1 MAKIL
6 AVEDEPSLQ
15 KLLEYQLK
23 RIGHE
28 IRVATDGQ
36 QALEMVKSDRPV
48 LVLLDVMLRVMGGFQ
63 VLRPLQDD
71 KTTNG
76 IPVIMLSAKGQQHD
90 IAAGIEKGVFDY
102 ITKPFEKA
110 DHTPLAHHTRIE
122 HRMPRCLAPVFISA
136 TPYCG

>member
-6 AVEDEPSLQ
+6 VVEDEPSLQ

-28 IRVATDGQ
+28 IRMAPDGQ
-36 QALEMVKSDRPV
+36 QALEMVKSDRPD
-48 LVLLDVMLRVMGGFQ
+48 LVLLDVMLPVMDGFQ
-63 VLRPLQDD
+63 VLKHLQDD
-71 KTTNG
+71 KTTNN

-102 ITKPFEKA
+102 ITKPFNIPNLAERIEKA
-110 DHTPLAHHTRIE
+110 LASTKIDGE
-122 HRMPRCLAPVFISA
+122 
-136 TPYCG
+136 

>member
-6 AVEDEPSLQ
+6 VVEDEPSLQ

-28 IRVATDGQ
+28 ISVAPDGQ
-36 QALEMVKSDRPV
+36 QALNMVKSERPD
-48 LVLLDVMLRVMGGFQ
+48 LVLLDVMLPVMGGFQ
-63 VLRPLQDD
+63 VLKSLQED
-71 KTTNG
+71 KTTVD

-102 ITKPFEKA
+102 ITKPFNI
-110 DHTPLAHHTRIE
+110 PNLAERIE
-122 HRMPRCLAPVFISA
+122 AALASVEKGS
-136 TPYCG
+136 

>member
-15 KLLEYQLK
+15 ELLEYQLK

-63 VLRPLQDD
+63 VLRSLQDD
-71 KTTNG
+71 KTTND

-102 ITKPFEKA
+102 ITKPFNIPNLAEWIEKA
-110 DHTPLAHHTRIE
+110 LASIK
-122 HRMPRCLAPVFISA
+122 
-136 TPYCG
+136 